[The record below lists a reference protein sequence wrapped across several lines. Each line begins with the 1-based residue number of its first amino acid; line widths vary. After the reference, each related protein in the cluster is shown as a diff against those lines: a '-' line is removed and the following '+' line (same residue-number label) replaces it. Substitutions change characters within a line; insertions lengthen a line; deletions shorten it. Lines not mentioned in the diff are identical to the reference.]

1 MNYVMHFCRNKK
13 CNNGWIDK
21 DLTHATSTPPS
32 WKYCKECAAKLGID
46 YEAQTP
52 TSNLTEKELAHKN
65 KLRERAEKMRQTR
78 LNKIY
83 SAFTE
88 TGQEGTILSQ

>member
-21 DLTHATSTPPS
+21 DLTNVKTHPPQ
-32 WKYCKECAAKLGID
+32 WKYCRECAEKLGID

-52 TSNLTEKELAHKN
+52 ASNLTEKELKHLEKKKERARIM
-65 KLRERAEKMRQTR
+65 RERAKQNINSVVAE
-78 LNKIY
+78 
-83 SAFTE
+83 
-88 TGQEGTILSQ
+88 EG